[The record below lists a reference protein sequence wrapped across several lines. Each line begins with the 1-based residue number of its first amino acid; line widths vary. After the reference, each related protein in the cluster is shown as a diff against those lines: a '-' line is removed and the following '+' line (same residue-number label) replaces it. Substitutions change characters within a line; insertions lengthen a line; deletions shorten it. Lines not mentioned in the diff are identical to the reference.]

1 MSMPGS
7 FARAT
12 SPRPGRASA
21 PMMCTPLSVPAARN
35 AAMTSCAMP
44 PQPISP
50 IAVIDRSLRV
60 KPHARELPLR
70 QLLHGVAHAFAAE
83 AARAD
88 AAEGI
93 SVEPEAAGVVDPER
107 ADPELARNLKR
118 GLEACRE
125 AGALQTEFGGVR
137 ELERGINVGDALY
150 DHHGTERLLPHQ
162 ASFRRRLCHDRR
174 TENGAAALGL
184 EHELGA
190 FGNRILDHRFNAVGR
205 CAEMHCWPLASNAAP
220 AMRVAASSRSA
231 SAQTIFAALEP
242 SSPTNFFAP
251 AARANALPAAVLPVT
266 LTTATSRWA
275 ASSSAVPR
283 PPGTT
288 LKSPSGMPAVLIAC
302 AISSATSVP
311 GGDGLTTIALPTA
324 SAGATF

>member
-150 DHHGTERLLPHQ
+150 HHHGTERLLPHQ

-190 FGNRILDHRFNAVGR
+190 FGNRILDHRFNAVGGR
-205 CAEMHCWPLASNAAP
+205 AAHHRP
-220 AMRVAASSRSA
+220 DVGRGILRVAELEFFGGRDE
-231 SAQTIFAALEP
+231 QFQKTLEYRPLDDDPLRRDALL
-242 SSPTNFFAP
+242 
-251 AARANALPAAVLPVT
+251 AARLERRAGDACRRILEIGIRADDICGVGAEFTYEFLRARGAGQCIAGGGAA
-266 LTTATSRWA
+266 
-275 ASSSAVPR
+275 
-283 PPGTT
+283 
-288 LKSPSGMPAVLIAC
+288 
-302 AISSATSVP
+302 
-311 GGDGLTTIALPTA
+311 GD
-324 SAGATF
+324 